1 MNDSLPPVRL
11 HMNPRFDRAEP
22 YGARQRDVMSRADR
36 ERALATIRA
45 WSGYRPTPLIDL
57 PGLAR
62 TCGLGR
68 VRLKHEGKRFHLR
81 SFKALGGAY
90 AVQRLIAERGEAAKA
105 TLTVCCATDG
115 NHGKAVAWGAQ
126 QAGIRCVIYL
136 HAHVSQG
143 REDAIAAFGAE
154 IRRVDGTYDDSV
166 RQAARDA
173 ETHGWTVIS
182 DTSWDGYATI
192 PAWVMQG
199 YTVMIAEIIDQLG
212 GDKPSHLFV
221 QGGVG
226 GLPAAVVAPFW
237 DDWGADRP
245 LPVVVEP
252 HAADCLYQ
260 SAVAGRLTEAEGNLD
275 TVMACLSAGEASP
288 LAWQVLD
295 HGAAAFMSM
304 EDRFAVDAMIALAA
318 GTSGDPPLVVGESGS
333 AGVAALMALTDR
345 DGMRGQLGLDESANV
360 LVIASEGATDPDI
373 YRKVVGRT
381 PEAVGERV

>member
-1 MNDSLPPVRL
+1 
-11 HMNPRFDRAEP
+11 
-22 YGARQRDVMSRADR
+22 
-36 ERALATIRA
+36 
-45 WSGYRPTPLIDL
+45 LIDL

-62 TCGLGR
+62 KCGVDR
-68 VRLKHEGKRFHLR
+68 IWLKHEGRRFHLK

-90 AVQRLIAERGEAAKA
+90 AVQRLRAERDGAADG
-105 TLTVCCATDG
+105 LTVCCATDG

-154 IRRVDGTYDDSV
+154 IKRVAGTYDDSV
-166 RQAARDA
+166 RQAAQDA
-173 ETHGWTVIS
+173 EANGWTVVS
-182 DTSWDGYATI
+182 DTSWDGYTAI

-199 YTVMIAEIIDQLG
+199 YTVMVAEIMEQLG
-212 GDKPSHLFV
+212 ADKPTHLFV

-237 DDWGADRP
+237 DDWGKDRP
-245 LPVVVEP
+245 RPVVVEP

-260 SAVAGRLTEAEGNLD
+260 SALAGRLAEATGDLE

-288 LAWQVLD
+288 LAWRILD
-295 HGAAAFMSM
+295 HGAAAFVSI
-304 EDRFAVDAMIALAA
+304 EDGFADQAMIGLA
-318 GTSGDPPLVVGESGS
+318 GGFGDDPPLVVGESGS
-333 AGVAALMALTDR
+333 AGVAALLALKDD
-345 DGMRGQLGLDESANV
+345 DGLRAKLGLDRTARV

-373 YRKVVGRT
+373 YGKIVGRT
-381 PEAVGERV
+381 PEAVGEAV